1 MQDDCK
7 AGSAEHVDARGGDR
21 VGELQS
27 SGRPHPAASVGEA
40 HTPKALKI
48 APVTDFDPTMQAE
61 LTEFLAIPSVSANP
75 AHKADIVRAGEWVCD
90 FVRAAGGTCELVETK
105 SQPLAIGE
113 IPASN
118 GAAGAPTVMVYGH
131 FDVQPP
137 EPLELWE
144 SPPFEATFRDGWLYG
159 RGSCDDKGQL
169 YMQLKA
175 AAELARDGALPVNIR
190 ICCDGEEEI
199 GGDSIVEFLHADE
212 RGADACVIFDGLMER
227 KGQPSFWLATRG
239 LIGYS
244 LRVTTGERD
253 MHSGLFGNAAL
264 NAIHVLMDLLGVL
277 RLRDGRLPEPLRA
290 GIAPPTADEL
300 ESWQKLPS
308 GQEMLDSMGARPI
321 DDRAVEEF
329 YVRTFAEPSM
339 DVNGIIGGKPG
350 LLNTTLIVAAAANF
364 TIRLAP
370 GQKRAEIDA
379 AVRRLIEEAT
389 PAGAEVELTLD
400 SSAEPGIISPDDQV
414 IQLGLDAFE
423 RATGVRPLLAR
434 AGGTL
439 PIIPALSANGIP
451 TVLTGF
457 AVPESN
463 AHSPNECIPLDYIPL
478 GIKAAKE
485 LYTAFG
491 QLR

>member
-1 MQDDCK
+1 
-7 AGSAEHVDARGGDR
+7 
-21 VGELQS
+21 
-27 SGRPHPAASVGEA
+27 
-40 HTPKALKI
+40 
-48 APVTDFDPTMQAE
+48 VTDLDATMRAE

-75 AHKADIVRAGEWVCD
+75 AHRDDIVRAGEWVCD
-90 FVRAAGGTCELVETK
+90 FVRSAGGTCELVQTK
-105 SQPLAIGE
+105 THPLAVGE
-113 IPASN
+113 IRASTS
-118 GAAGAPTVMVYGH
+118 AETAPTVIIYGH

-137 EPLELWE
+137 EPLDLWD
-144 SPPFEATFRDGWLYG
+144 SPPFEARFEDGWLYA

-175 AAELARDGALPVNIR
+175 AAELAREGALPVNIR
-190 ICCDGEEEI
+190 VCCDGEEEI
-199 GGDSIVEFLHADE
+199 GGQSIVEFLNEDD

-227 KGQPSFWLATRG
+227 QGQPSFWTATRG
-239 LIGYS
+239 LIGYD
-244 LRVTTGERD
+244 LRVRTGERD

-264 NAIHVLMDLLGVL
+264 NAIHVLMDLLGAL
-277 RLRDGRLPEPLRA
+277 RLRNGRLPEPLRA
-290 GIAPPTADEL
+290 GISPPTAEEL

-321 DDRAVEEF
+321 DERAVEEF
-329 YVRTFAEPSM
+329 YLRTFAEPSM

-350 LLNTTLIVAAAANF
+350 LLNTTLIVSAEANF

-370 GQKRAEIDA
+370 GQDRDEIDK
-379 AVRRLIEEAT
+379 VVHRLVEEAT
-389 PAGAEVELTLD
+389 PPSAEVELTL
-400 SSAEPGIISPDDQV
+400 SSSSQPGIISPDDPV

-439 PIIPALSANGIP
+439 PIIPALTDNGIP

-463 AHSPNECIPLDYIPL
+463 AHSPNECIPVDYIPL

-491 QLR
+491 ALA